1 MIALGS
7 KPIEAMLFD
16 MDGTVLTSIVAA
28 ERIWSRWATAHGLD
42 VASFLPTIHGVQAVE
57 TIRRQ
62 NLPGVDPEAEAAAI
76 TALELED
83 VDGVKEIAGACD
95 FLSAL
100 PSHRW
105 GIVTSAPR
113 ALALKRLT
121 VAGLP
126 IPDVLI
132 TAEDVNRGKPA
143 PDCYVLAADKLGVAP
158 ANCVVFEDAAAGI
171 AAAEAAGA
179 SVVVVK
185 ATHDENTP
193 LRHYCLSENGLRHF
207 CIANYLNARARRGA
221 DGTLQLQ
228 LGWPAPPS
236 TR

>member
-7 KPIEAMLFD
+7 RPIEALLFD

-28 ERIWSRWATAHGLD
+28 ERIWSRWAIAHCLD

-57 TIRRQ
+57 TIRRL
-62 NLPGVDPEAEAAAI
+62 NLAGIDAEAEAAAI

-83 VDGVKEIAGACD
+83 VDGVEQIAGACD
-95 FLSAL
+95 FLSTL
-100 PSHRW
+100 PRDRW

-132 TAEDVNRGKPA
+132 TAEDVMRGKPA
-143 PDCYVLAADKLGVAP
+143 PDCYILAADKLGVTP

-179 SVVVVK
+179 SIVVIT
-185 ATHDENTP
+185 ATHDEHTHQ
-193 LRHYCLSENGLRHF
+193 RHC
-207 CIANYLNARARRGA
+207 CIANYLHARTRRAA
-221 DGTLQLQ
+221 DRTLQLQ
-228 LGWPAPPS
+228 LG
-236 TR
+236 

>member
-1 MIALGS
+1 MITPGFKPFEAL
-7 KPIEAMLFD
+7 LFD

-28 ERIWSRWATAHGLD
+28 ERIWSRWAIAHGLD

-57 TIRRQ
+57 TIRRL
-62 NLPGVDPEAEAAAI
+62 NLAGIDPEAEAAAV

-83 VDGVKEIAGACD
+83 LDGVEEIAGARD

-100 PSHRW
+100 PRDRW

-132 TAEDVNRGKPA
+132 TAEDVERGKPA
-143 PDCYVLAADKLGVAP
+143 PDCYIVAANKLGVVP
-158 ANCVVFEDAAAGI
+158 TNCLVFEDATAGI

-179 SVVVVK
+179 SVVVVT
-185 ATHDENTP
+185 ATHHENLP
-193 LRHYCLSENGLRHF
+193 VRHF
-207 CIANYLNARARRGA
+207 CLTNYLQARTQSGA
-221 DGTLQLQ
+221 DGTLQL
-228 LGWPAPPS
+228 LLD
-236 TR
+236 

>member
-1 MIALGS
+1 
-7 KPIEAMLFD
+7 

-28 ERIWSRWATAHGLD
+28 ERIWSRWAIAHGLD
-42 VASFLPTIHGVQAVE
+42 VASFLPTIHGVQAAE

-62 NLPGVDPEAEAAAI
+62 NLVGIDPEAEAAAI

-83 VDGVKEIAGACD
+83 LDGVEQIAGACD
-95 FLSAL
+95 FLRAL
-100 PSHRW
+100 PRDRW

-132 TAEDVNRGKPA
+132 TAEDVMRGKPA
-143 PDCYVLAADKLGVAP
+143 PDCYILAADKLGVAP

-171 AAAEAAGA
+171 AAAETAGA
-179 SVVVVK
+179 SIVVVT
-185 ATHDENTP
+185 ATHDEHAP
-193 LRHYCLSENGLRHF
+193 QRHF
-207 CIANYLNARARRGA
+207 CIANYLHARTRRGP
-221 DGTLQLQ
+221 DRTLQLQ
-228 LGWPAPPS
+228 FG
-236 TR
+236 